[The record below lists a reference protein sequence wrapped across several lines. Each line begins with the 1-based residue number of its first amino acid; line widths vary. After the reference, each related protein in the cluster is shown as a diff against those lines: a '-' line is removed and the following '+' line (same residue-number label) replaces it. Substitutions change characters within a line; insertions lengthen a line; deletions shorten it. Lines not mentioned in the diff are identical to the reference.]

1 MARAVLTFCGLAVV
15 ATLAVFP
22 AHAAVPARVQIVE
35 KEYFLT
41 LSRPRVPHGKVIVQV
56 VNFGMDNHDLVV
68 QSKSGK
74 SWKFDTLSPQD
85 HATKTLTLPAGK
97 YTLFCSLPGHRKL
110 GMVAT
115 LTVA

>member
-1 MARAVLTFCGLAVV
+1 MMARVAVTLCGLATV
-15 ATLAVFP
+15 AALAAFP
-22 AHAAVPARVQIVE
+22 AHAAPARVQVVE

-41 LSRPRVPHGKVIVQV
+41 LSRLRVPHGTVIMQV

-74 SWKFDTLSPQD
+74 SWKFDTLSPED
-85 HATKTLTLPAGK
+85 HATKTLSLPAGK

-115 LTVA
+115 LTVS